1 MKFKADGRTIPRTRE
16 PMATLLPVQTEIAVE
31 SEVPGKSNEV
41 NSIEDVTNFLRSI
54 GVNQYAE
61 QFTLNEIDGR
71 MLRSLSSQELR
82 DDLHVKS
89 LRDRRVILQAVA
101 KLSASDDDLVVDICD
116 KLPEHG
122 RILDHLSN
130 VRTYH
135 SWLRVGVQFLSFS
148 IVTLRLAPDFR
159 NTRLVSAAASYF
171 ATVAVLALLYAIFRY
186 RKVITMIENSRLSDP
201 TYAPDAI
208 GTASAVVLIIFAA
221 ILAIVMIA
229 LPAP

>member
-1 MKFKADGRTIPRTRE
+1 
-16 PMATLLPVQTEIAVE
+16 MATLFPTQIELAVD
-31 SEVPGKSNEV
+31 SDTSSKSNDID
-41 NSIEDVTNFLRSI
+41 SIEDVTNFLTSI
-54 GVNQYAE
+54 GAHQYAQ

-71 MLRSLSSQELR
+71 MLRSLTSQELR
-82 DDLHVKS
+82 DDLHVQS

-101 KLSASDDDLVVDICD
+101 ELSQSDNKPGVDSSD

-186 RKVITMIENSRLSDP
+186 RKVITMIESSRLSDP
-201 TYAPDAI
+201 AYAPDAI
-208 GTASAVVLIIFAA
+208 GTASVVVLIIFAA